1 MDYTSIIAAGIAIG
15 ASAFAVYYSHDTS
28 EKVKNRLFELKKE
41 ADSLGENFESLKKQL
56 LEKINELER
65 KSTTPP
71 QAPPPEVDYDRIS
84 RLSERVSKLESLFK
98 EKLKSLEKTNVQ
110 LEYELGSLK
119 KRLDEVEREV
129 SEVSE
134 SFLSSREEIKEELK
148 RELLAEVEEE
158 IERLEELIERR
169 KEEEVEEFLDMLKT
183 AVTMNPEKISAGL
196 LEAKRALLS
205 LRDIAKVYVLTG
217 KGRDE
222 FLALKENL
230 LGLLKNL
237 RKLVIVSVPDENIY
251 SKFRDI
257 IIEVK
262 RLDLPMKD
270 EKSGKELNPERS
282 FIEIHKLVYALAGGI
297 DEIASMINEPV
308 PVTPVEKEFY
318 EKLRYQFEE
327 LRKLEK
333 QVEMLMARLGEKLP
347 EASAEKDERREIED
361 LLRDLGV

>member
-1 MDYTSIIAAGIAIG
+1 MIEYLSIIAIG
-15 ASAFAVYYSHDTS
+15 LSAFAIYYARDIAEKVKGRFFELKDETEESLNELQNLKKEIQERIDELRAELEGIRKTESGSAEEWRIKSLS
-28 EKVKNRLFELKKE
+28 EKVAKLDNLVKEHLKNLENKNVKIEHELETLKKE
-41 ADSLGENFESLKKQL
+41 VQGLRDDLIELNRAVLEDRENLKAQL
-56 LEKINELER
+56 
-65 KSTTPP
+65 
-71 QAPPPEVDYDRIS
+71 
-84 RLSERVSKLESLFK
+84 
-98 EKLKSLEKTNVQ
+98 
-110 LEYELGSLK
+110 
-119 KRLDEVEREV
+119 
-129 SEVSE
+129 
-134 SFLSSREEIKEELK
+134 KEEL
-148 RELLAEVEEE
+148 LSEVEEE

-169 KEEEVEEFLDMLKT
+169 KEEEVEEFLDILKT
-183 AVTMNPEKISAGL
+183 AITMDPEKISSGL

-237 RKLVIVSVPDENIY
+237 RKLVIVSVPDEDIY
-251 SKFRDI
+251 SKFRDV

-282 FIEIHKLVYALAGGI
+282 FIEIHKLIYKLAGDI

-333 QVEMLMARLGEKLP
+333 QVEMLMARLGENLP
-347 EASAEKDERREIED
+347 EASTEKDEKREIED

>member
-1 MDYTSIIAAGIAIG
+1 MD
-15 ASAFAVYYSHDTS
+15 
-28 EKVKNRLFELKKE
+28 
-41 ADSLGENFESLKKQL
+41 
-56 LEKINELER
+56 
-65 KSTTPP
+65 
-71 QAPPPEVDYDRIS
+71 
-84 RLSERVSKLESLFK
+84 
-98 EKLKSLEKTNVQ
+98 
-110 LEYELGSLK
+110 
-119 KRLDEVEREV
+119 
-129 SEVSE
+129 
-134 SFLSSREEIKEELK
+134 
-148 RELLAEVEEE
+148 
-158 IERLEELIERR
+158 
-169 KEEEVEEFLDMLKT
+169 
-183 AVTMNPEKISAGL
+183 PEKISSGL

-237 RKLVIVSVPDENIY
+237 RKLVIVSVPDEDIY
-251 SKFRDI
+251 SKFRDV

-282 FIEIHKLVYALAGGI
+282 FIEIHKLIYKLAGGDI

-308 PVTPVEKEFY
+308 PVTPPVEKEFY

-333 QVEMLMARLGEKLP
+333 QVEMLMARLGGENLP
-347 EASAEKDERREIED
+347 EASTEKDEKREIED

>member
-65 KSTTPP
+65 KSTTP
-71 QAPPPEVDYDRIS
+71 QAPSEVDYDRIS

-361 LLRDLGV
+361 LLRELGV

>member
-1 MDYTSIIAAGIAIG
+1 MDYTTIIAAGIAIG

-28 EKVKNRLFELKKE
+28 EKIKNRLFELKKE
-41 ADSLGENFESLKKQL
+41 VDSLGENFESLRKQL

-65 KSTTPP
+65 KSTTQQPP
-71 QAPPPEVDYDRIS
+71 NEANYERIS
-84 RLSERVSKLESLFK
+84 RLTERLSKLESLFK
-98 EKLKSLEKTNVQ
+98 EKLKGLEKSNVQ

-119 KRLDEVEREV
+119 KRLDEVEKEV
-129 SEVSE
+129 GEVAQ
-134 SFLSSREEIKEELK
+134 SFTSSREEIKEELK

-169 KEEEVEEFLDMLKT
+169 KEEGVEEFLDMLRT
-183 AVTMNPEKISAGL
+183 AVTMNPEKISSGL

-222 FLALKENL
+222 FTALKENL

-237 RKLVIVSVPDENIY
+237 RKLVIVSVPEEEIY

-257 IIEVK
+257 IIDVK
-262 RLDLPMKD
+262 RLDLTMKD
-270 EKSGKELNPERS
+270 EKSGKDLNPERS
-282 FIEIHKLVYALAGGI
+282 FIEIHKLIYKLAGEF
-297 DEIASMINEPV
+297 DEIANKINEPV

-327 LRKLEK
+327 L
-333 QVEMLMARLGEKLP
+333 
-347 EASAEKDERREIED
+347 STI
-361 LLRDLGV
+361 